1 MKRMRRIPLL
11 MIVSLVGLLA
21 SLAFLR
27 RESARYVPVNPPTS
41 DLSVTR
47 SVHDRDYTPYATL
60 PSDVAPTNHKKGSAG
75 FLAESSV
82 SRMPTAMATT
92 RRTELRRS
100 PYGSHGRAVMEC
112 GRRIRE
118 DSDAL
123 ESLPRSRSFGQ
134 GN

>member
-27 RESARYVPVNPPTS
+27 RESARYVPVNLPTS

-60 PSDVAPTNHKKGSAG
+60 PSDVAPHESQEGVGWVFGRIIGVADAPGNGNHPPY
-75 FLAESSV
+75 
-82 SRMPTAMATT
+82 RTAPITV
-92 RRTELRRS
+92 RQ
-100 PYGSHGRAVMEC
+100 PW
-112 GRRIRE
+112 
-118 DSDAL
+118 
-123 ESLPRSRSFGQ
+123 
-134 GN
+134 